1 MNIGASTQEVDDCE
15 TYDGI
20 STSDRVNT
28 VAGVVHLEDETT
40 LCADVTGHAKG
51 TIASADGLEDLKKVL
66 ARPRAYARGSISTGV
81 GNLINVPFFD
91 RASWRAAIGALQFDR
106 MIGMAGFRA
115 TIVARVVV
123 TATPFHQGI
132 LNLCWQYGVG
142 NTPLVN
148 SRRGLYQATSVN
160 LPHVKLDLAENS
172 EVELRIPFISPYEF
186 IPINDLQESG
196 YFTQFYGQLSI
207 TRLTDFR
214 LAGTQVS
221 PTYVLYLSLEDV
233 EFIGAAPFEM
243 GTVTLQA
250 GGTAAD
256 KEASVA
262 GIASSV
268 LGSAAKGVASMVKKS
283 VSTDSKSKGKLSS
296 LLSTASKASA
306 VASLVPSFTPIAGPT
321 TWFLA
326 SASKAA
332 AAFGFSKPVVE
343 TTVERVAQTDYRGE
357 SHIDLP
363 NPAFV
368 AGPFQ
373 TNKLRTDGTVGSVE
387 EDHMAFDYIFSKPAL
402 ISRRLWDSTVAA
414 GDILYAGHVS
424 PSAFW
429 YRESTTG
436 RADSISLPANAS
448 LTTNAF
454 IPSHLMYVGSNF
466 RNWRGTLVFTF
477 QFSKTKMHGGRV
489 LATFTPDPV
498 SVASAAPL
506 SSTVVAPVVNTG
518 KVDLFGYTKM
528 FDLTDS
534 STFDFEV
541 PFMYPEPYAPYYGR
555 TGTITLHC
563 ISPLN
568 SPTNA
573 STTIDMLT
581 YVYAKPGF
589 EFAVVKPSVL
599 DATNPRTNNVSGGIY
614 QQAGGVIADDNASEY
629 VVGEKFNSVKQLAMI
644 PDWHVFDQANL
655 TSLDVTLAPYFKR
668 DYVPAVTGATA
679 LPNTST
685 ATWFGSKSG
694 RMAEMFSFCNGS
706 TNWTIINDA
715 PGGAGYVCTIY
726 SEPQENGNAVTGFGS
741 AYNSAAAVTS
751 GYQWSETRGS
761 VRVVVPAYTR
771 VLRVPF
777 AAAQFVLGA
786 NQASGPGLLT
796 YSGDFT
802 GSQTEVRLRN
812 TSGAARRV
820 ALGRAA
826 GDDAY
831 FSQYVG
837 PPVCAFFQSTQ
848 SVSPNPSATNF

>member
-1 MNIGASTQEVDDCE
+1 MQ
-15 TYDGI
+15 
-20 STSDRVNT
+20 
-28 VAGVVHLEDETT
+28 DETA
-40 LCADVTGHAKG
+40 LCVDAPGHAKG
-51 TIASADGLEDLKKVL
+51 TIASADGMEDLKMVL
-66 ARPRAYARGSISTGV
+66 ARPRAFSQGSIATGTGSV
-81 GNLINVPFFD
+81 VNVPFFD
-91 RASWRAAIGALQFDR
+91 RNAWRNAVGALQFDR
-106 MIGMAGFRA
+106 MVGMAGFRA
-115 TIVARVVV
+115 TIVARLVV

-132 LNLCWQYGVG
+132 LCLNWQYGVG

-148 SRRGLYQATSVN
+148 SRRGLYPATSVN
-160 LPHVKLDLAENS
+160 LPHVKLDVAENS

-196 YFTQFYGQLSI
+196 YFTSYYGQLSLL
-207 TRLTDFR
+207 RLTDFR

-243 GTVTLQA
+243 TTITLQA

-256 KEASVA
+256 KEASAA
-262 GIASSV
+262 GIASKV
-268 LGSAAKGVASMVKKS
+268 LGAAAKGAVTMAKKQ
-283 VSTDSKSKGKLSS
+283 VDTGGKSKGKLSS
-296 LLSTASKASA
+296 YLNTASKVSA
-306 VASLVPSFTPIAGPT
+306 VASLVPSFTPIAAPT
-321 TWFLA
+321 AWFLA

-343 TTVERVAQTDYRGE
+343 TAVERVAQTDYRGE
-357 SHIDLP
+357 CHIDMP

-373 TNKLRTDGTVGSVE
+373 TNKLRTDGTVGSVS

-402 ISRRLWDSTVAA
+402 ISRRQWSASVAA
-414 GDILYAGHVS
+414 GDLLYASHVS
-424 PSAFW
+424 PSAYW
-429 YRESTTG
+429 YRESIVQ
-436 RADSISLPANAS
+436 RADSISLPSSAS

-466 RNWRGTLVFTF
+466 RNWRGSMVYTF

-498 SVASAAPL
+498 GVSSAGPI
-506 SSTVVAPVVNTG
+506 SNNVVAPVVNTG

-528 FDLTDS
+528 FDLSDS
-534 STFDFEV
+534 SSFEFEV

-555 TGTITLHC
+555 TGTVTLHC
-563 ISPLN
+563 ISALN

-573 STTIDMLT
+573 STAIDMLV
-581 YVYAKPGF
+581 YVHAAPGF
-589 EFAVVKPSVL
+589 EFAVVKPSML
-599 DATNPRTNNVSGGIY
+599 DATNPRSNNVSGGIY
-614 QQAGGVIADDNASEY
+614 QQSGGMIADDNASEY
-629 VVGEKFNSVKQLAMI
+629 VVGEKFNSVKQLAML

-655 TSLDVTLAPYFKR
+655 TSLDITLAPYFKR

-685 ATWFGSKSG
+685 AAWYGSKSG

-706 TNWTIINDA
+706 TAYTVVNDA
-715 PGGAGYVCTIY
+715 PGAEGYVITVFA
-726 SEPQENGNAVTGFGS
+726 EPQENGSAVSGFGNP
-741 AYNSAAAVTS
+741 YNSSSAVTS

-761 VRVVVPAYTR
+761 ARIVVPAYTR
-771 VLRVPF
+771 VLRVPIP
-777 AAAQFVLGA
+777 AAQFVLGA
-786 NQASGPGLLT
+786 NQSAGPGSLT

-802 GSQTEVRLRN
+802 GSQIDVRLRN
-812 TSGAARRV
+812 TSGSQRRV
-820 ALGRAA
+820 ILGRAA

-837 PPVCAFFQSTQ
+837 PPLCAFFQSTQ
-848 SVSPNPSATNF
+848 TVSPNPSATNF